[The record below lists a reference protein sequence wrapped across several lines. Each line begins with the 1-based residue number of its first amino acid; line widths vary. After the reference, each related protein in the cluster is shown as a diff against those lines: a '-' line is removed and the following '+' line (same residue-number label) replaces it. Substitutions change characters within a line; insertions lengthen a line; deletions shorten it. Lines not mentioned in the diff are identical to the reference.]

1 MPAVSDKLI
10 YMGAGTFS
18 LVAYLPGEMGKFVD
32 SLRKRLNPDFADW
45 LAHVTIL
52 PPRPLG
58 ATPEEALALIR
69 QKCLFLDPFQASLG
83 RVLSFW
89 PVKGVVYLSF
99 TAGFQGLVDLHDLLN
114 WDGLAYAEPYSHVPH
129 VTVAQELDE
138 ASVGTVLEEITR
150 EWARYGGEISLRIES
165 LSLVRQEPDRR
176 WVDLGPIQLGRLL
189 EPSRR

>member
-1 MPAVSDKLI
+1 
-10 YMGAGTFS
+10 MGAGTFS
-18 LVAYLPGEMGKFVD
+18 LVAYLQGEMGKFVD
-32 SLRKRLNPDFADW
+32 SLRRRLNPGFAAW
-45 LAHVTIL
+45 LPHVTIL

-58 ATPEEALALIR
+58 ATPEEVLALIR

-89 PVKGVVYLSF
+89 PVNGVVYLSF

-114 WDGLAYAEPYSHVPH
+114 RDGLAFAEPYPYVPH

-138 ASVGTVLEEITR
+138 ASLGTVLEEVTR
-150 EWARYGGEISLRIES
+150 EWARYRGEISLRVES

-189 EPSRR
+189 ETSRR